1 MGFYMLGDYINVSI
15 SGGSSDVLHSFS
27 LLELGVH
34 TDCIPGKLTEHSVVV
49 HLELEEY
56 VTCQELCGYGHSG
69 ISLLL
74 EL

>member
-1 MGFYMLGDYINVSI
+1 MNVSI
-15 SGGSSDVLHSFS
+15 SGRSSDVLHSFS
-27 LLELGVH
+27 LLELRVH

>member
-1 MGFYMLGDYINVSI
+1 MLGDYMNVSV
-15 SGGSSDVLHSFS
+15 SRSSSDVLHSFS

-34 TDCIPGKLTEHSVVV
+34 TDCMPGKLTEHGVVV

-56 VTCQELCGYGHSG
+56 VTCQELCRYRHSG
-69 ISLLL
+69 MSLLL